1 MRWGGRGRENIRN
14 QCAVVLGRNNIPT
27 ESSKKKRIL
36 SIEEFSAAAE
46 WDEREISERSAGQ
59 R

>member
-1 MRWGGRGRENIRN
+1 MRCGGVDIRN

-36 SIEEFSAAAE
+36 SIEEFSAGAE